1 MKKMKLT
8 NIISFFLL
16 LSLVVSMPTLA
27 QKKDRTRVRAYYQKL
42 PTNHKEIKVILTSGS
57 GRSMKGIIGADI
69 LIENNAGE
77 EPIALATIQ
86 TDTTGTGILQIEDG
100 YTFELN
106 EDGFVELMASFG
118 GNDTL
123 RASKRKIEF
132 LDLDLSVEFKEV
144 DSIKTVFVKAFKDSM
159 GVKSPV
165 EELEVKVGV
174 KRMHSVLFLE
184 TIETDED
191 GVAEYEFP
199 TDIPG
204 DDIGNLKFVL
214 QVFEDNDFGT
224 VTINAEEKWGTIVD
238 YSYNGEGRSLFGNE
252 APLWMI
258 IGVVVVL
265 VGAWFHFIWAIVKV
279 WQIKKLGREA

>member
-1 MKKMKLT
+1 MKKLSVL
-8 NIISFFLL
+8 NFVSFLL
-16 LSLVVSMPTLA
+16 LFSLVVAVPSQA

-42 PTNHKEIKVILTSGS
+42 PTNDKEIKVILTSGS
-57 GRSMKGIIGADI
+57 GKRMKGIVGADI
-69 LIENNAGE
+69 LIESIGLE
-77 EPIALATIQ
+77 ESKELATIV
-86 TDTTGTGILQIEDG
+86 TDSSGTALLQIQDG
-100 YTFELN
+100 YPFELN
-106 EDGFVELMASFG
+106 EDGFVELLASFN

-132 LDLDLSVEFKEV
+132 LDLDLAVEFKEI
-144 DSIKTVFVKAFKDSM
+144 DSVRTVFVKALKDSM

-165 EELEVKVGV
+165 EEIEVKVGV
-174 KRMHSVLFLE
+174 QRMHSILFLE

-191 GVAEYEFP
+191 GLAEFEFP

-204 DDIGNLKFVL
+204 DASGSLKFVL

-224 VTINAEEKWGTIVD
+224 VTIKAEEKWGTIVD
-238 YSYNGEGRSLFGNE
+238 YSNTGVGRSLFGNE

-265 VGAWFHFIWAIVKV
+265 VGAWFHFIWAIIKV
-279 WQIKKLGREA
+279 WQIKKLGTEA